1 MLLMTQQYNTEMST
15 NNNENLLKQLIEAE
29 NSHDID
35 RLVSLLTDDVVIE
48 NIPLGVV
55 MKGKD
60 AVRQGYGGFF
70 KVTPD
75 SKIEPKSWIITD
87 KSFASE
93 VIFTGTQKGDLP
105 GLPATGKSFY
115 TRVCSFGEFENG
127 KIKGRRDYWDSASM
141 TKQLAGG

>member
-1 MLLMTQQYNTEMST
+1 MA
-15 NNNENLLKQLIEAE
+15 NNNDNENLLRQLIEAE
-29 NSHDID
+29 NSHDIE
-35 RLVSLLTDDVVIE
+35 RLVLLLTDDVVIE

-60 AVRQGYGGFF
+60 AVRQGYSGFF

-87 KSFASE
+87 KLFASE
-93 VIFTGTQKGDLP
+93 VIFTGTQKEDLP

-141 TKQLAGG
+141 VKQQSGESI

>member
-1 MLLMTQQYNTEMST
+1 MA
-15 NNNENLLKQLIEAE
+15 NNNDNENLLRQLIEAE
-29 NSHDID
+29 NSHDIE

-60 AVRQGYGGFF
+60 AVRQGYAGFF

-87 KSFASE
+87 KLFASE
-93 VIFTGTQKGDLP
+93 VIFTGTQKEDLP
-105 GLPATGKSFY
+105 GLAATGKSFY

-127 KIKGRRDYWDSASM
+127 KIKGRREYWDSASLV
-141 TKQLAGG
+141 KQQSGESI

>member
-1 MLLMTQQYNTEMST
+1 MA
-15 NNNENLLKQLIEAE
+15 NNNDNENLLRQLIEAE
-29 NSHDID
+29 NSHDIE
-35 RLVSLLTDDVVIE
+35 RLVLLLTDDVVIE

-60 AVRQGYGGFF
+60 AVRQGYSGFF

-87 KSFASE
+87 KLFASE
-93 VIFTGTQKGDLP
+93 VIFTGTQKEGLP

-141 TKQLAGG
+141 VKQQSGESI